1 LKEGDERASLMRIRV
16 VAVWWIACLLWS
28 STFLFIRVGLAEIRP
43 LTLAW
48 VRLAIALAILT
59 PIAIVRRD
67 MRTLRS
73 TDVRRVATAGL
84 LLLGVNYALLFWGA
98 QFIPSG
104 LVAILQ
110 SGTPLLALAIA
121 CFVGQER
128 PTARKLLTL
137 TLGIVGVAVIFGSE
151 ALTSGPAAMTG
162 AAAVFG
168 ASVCVASAY
177 VWMKSYGGR
186 IPPLALTTIQSGA
199 AVVPLLCVALLT
211 EGLPAPTHWSR
222 AGCAAVIYLAVAA
235 SVIAFGLNYWLLT
248 RMDASAM
255 LMMGVAEVPIAVLL
269 GAAFLQERLP
279 GGTFVGGT
287 CVLVAVVTGLVGDA
301 RDRIARQKPGA
312 SRPSSVSLN

>member
-1 LKEGDERASLMRIRV
+1 MLRV
-16 VAVWWIACLLWS
+16 RVMAVWWIACLLWS

-43 LTLAW
+43 FTLAW
-48 VRLAIALAILT
+48 LRLAIALAILT

-67 MRTLRS
+67 LRTLRS
-73 TDVRRVATAGL
+73 TDVRRVASAGL

-128 PTARKLLTL
+128 VTARKLLTL
-137 TLGIVGVAVIFGSE
+137 TLGVVGVTVIFGSE
-151 ALTSGPAAMTG
+151 ALTSGRAAMTG

-186 IPPLALTTIQSGA
+186 IPPLAMTTIQSA
-199 AVVPLLCVALLT
+199 TAVVPLLCVALLMEET
-211 EGLPAPTHWSR
+211 PAPARWSL
-222 AGCAAVIYLAVAA
+222 AGWGAVIYLAVAA
-235 SVIAFGLNYWLLT
+235 SVIAFGLNYWLLA

-269 GAAFLQERLP
+269 GAAFLKERLP

-287 CVLVAVVTGLVGDA
+287 CVLVAVVTALAGDA
-301 RDRIARQKPGA
+301 RDKVNAHQ
-312 SRPSSVSLN
+312 PSVPP